1 MVRSLS
7 SAVDPSSLPR
17 VWRGND
23 LAAEQKTVASGH
35 ALLDEAL
42 PGRGWPQ
49 GSMVEVLQ
57 HRAGQHVWQ
66 LLLPGL
72 VRALEQF
79 DGPVVL
85 VGSPFQPFGPGL
97 QARGFPAERILRVQ
111 AEPQAARLWAAE
123 QALRCAQVAAVLAW
137 LPEARSDELRRLHLA
152 SQQHSRLL
160 FVFRFA
166 RSRHEASPAALRLL
180 VEGCDVLEVRLLK
193 RRGPPLLRT
202 LVLPA
207 HPSKLAA
214 LLQARRHG
222 RQPTVESIPV
232 SGRSD
237 VLDRSAA
244 WA

>member
-1 MVRSLS
+1 MIRSPRS
-7 SAVDPSSLPR
+7 TVDPSSLPH
-17 VWRGND
+17 VWRVND
-23 LAAEQKTVASGH
+23 LVADPRTVPTGH
-35 ALLDEAL
+35 PLLDAAL
-42 PGRGWPQ
+42 PGSGWPQ

-72 VRALEQF
+72 IRALAQF
-79 DGPVVL
+79 DGPLVL

-97 QARGFPAERILRVQ
+97 KASGLPVERILAVQ
-111 AEPQAARLWAAE
+111 ADRPAARLWAAE

-137 LPEARSDELRRLHLA
+137 VPEARSDELRRLHLA

-160 FVFRFA
+160 FVFRLA

-180 VEGCDVLEVRLLK
+180 VEGSDTLEVRLLK

-207 HPSKLAA
+207 TPPKLAA
-214 LLQARRHG
+214 LLKARKHG
-222 RQPTVESIPV
+222 RLPTVETVPAFR
-232 SGRSD
+232 RSD

>member
-1 MVRSLS
+1 MVRSS
-7 SAVDPSSLPR
+7 IPSVDPSSLPH
-17 VWRGND
+17 VWRVND
-23 LAAEQKTVASGH
+23 LAAERKIVPTGH
-35 ALLDEAL
+35 PELDEAL
-42 PGRGWPQ
+42 PGCGWPQ

-72 VRALEQF
+72 IRALAQF

-85 VGSPFQPFGPGL
+85 VGSPFQPFGPNL
-97 QARGFPAERILRVQ
+97 QARGFPVERILTVQ
-111 AEPQAARLWAAE
+111 AERPAARLWAAE

-137 LPEARSDELRRLHLA
+137 VPEARSDELRRLQLA
-152 SQQHSRLL
+152 AQQHSRLL

-180 VEGCDVLEVRLLK
+180 VEGSDTLEVRLLK

-202 LVLPA
+202 LALPA
-207 HPSKLAA
+207 NPPRLAA
-214 LLQARRHG
+214 LLKARKPG
-222 RQPTVESIPV
+222 RLPTVETVPPW
-232 SGRSD
+232 RSD